1 MNTVKKITWLI
12 AHQPERLFLRTANA
26 FADAL
31 KSKTNTVFELEI
43 HTMSSYTEKYGAP
56 TENLLNLLD
65 NGTIQMTQTEVGNY
79 GRWNK
84 NFMALDLP
92 FLFKDHDHCD
102 RVLEGKI
109 GKALCQNLVNHANMR
124 GLSFT
129 YSGGFRVIGSNT
141 PIGSL
146 EGLKNLRVLTGRNP
160 VLSETLSA
168 VGAIATPHSSSAADN
183 FGYTH
188 VNNGEAD
195 ATETTYIRFQGKHV
209 LKTNHSMFLTAIAIN
224 EEFYQSLNIE
234 QQQAIADAALEAG
247 RLERQ
252 WSIEDSM
259 EFENKCIEN
268 GVSISE
274 LAPEE
279 LQSFRDAVESIYST
293 WESRFLPGMVKH
305 IRMQ

>member
-1 MNTVKKITWLI
+1 MKTVKIKWLI

-31 KSKTNTVFELEI
+31 KTKTNSAVDLEI
-43 HTMSSYTEKYGAP
+43 HTMTSYTEKYGAP
-56 TENLLNLLD
+56 TNHLLNLLD
-65 NGTIQMTQTEVGNY
+65 SGEIQMTQTEVGSY

-92 FLFKDHDHCD
+92 FLFKDHDHCT

-109 GKALCQNLVNHANMR
+109 GKAMCQNLANHANMR
-124 GLSFT
+124 GLAFT
-129 YSGGFRVIGSNT
+129 YSGGFRVIGSNQ
-141 PIGSL
+141 PITTL
-146 EGLKNLRVLTGRNP
+146 DGLKNLRVLTGQSP

-168 VGAIATPHSSSAADN
+168 VGAVAKPHSETAADN
-183 FGYTH
+183 YGYTH

-224 EEFYQSLNIE
+224 EEFYQSLDVE
-234 QQQAIADAALEAG
+234 LQQAITEAALEAG

-252 WSIEDSM
+252 WSIEDSE
-259 EFENKCIEN
+259 EFENKCVEN
-268 GVSISE
+268 GVNISE

-279 LQSFRDAVESIYST
+279 LQRFRDSVESVYTS
-293 WESRFLPGMVKH
+293 WESRFLPGMIKH